1 MNESIIESTEFV
13 DRSLG
18 LVSFEYDDKIRK
30 IKMRETS
37 FMATNGKYLEYLKKK
52 EQVKTES
59 NVSKDNVI
67 IDEGLIVPAPIK
79 RLSKAVDIVPVDGQY
94 SIIDFHPIKLRASM
108 MENARA
114 NGVSAYNTS
123 VSNNST
129 NIESDD
135 MFNVG
140 VETSIPVNS
149 DGDSVT
155 SNETNNDSML
165 VIDNNES
172 SVVREPIE
180 VVPSREDSESY
191 ANNIN
196 SAFENEK
203 AEDSAISVEPID
215 NSGIEVEPVT
225 VSPADVKATVGS
237 GVKLDVASEQ
247 EATPIS
253 PEEVEDVVGD
263 SQELSSD
270 EISELVNKSLN
281 SLEPVV
287 SKNNTHAARVNNFDG
302 DGNYLGGFGN
312 EDVENIET
320 TPIVEQPVVFPKIQF
335 KMPELKF
342 GDVFSPVSSENVDN
356 TFSSNIDKASE
367 VEMTTENETRNDSNI
382 RGDIVVVPDRPIVLN
397 EKAKDS
403 ITDEEGIEDFVV
415 VDDFDDEKQENFEPS
430 SSDVSVSEEVQV
442 EDDNI
447 NSNDGDLQF
456 DFSGATLK
464 DINGAVDSVNSKS
477 SLEDLK
483 DRISLLLKEKEAK
496 SKELESA
503 RKKAEEAEK
512 QREAARKAR
521 EDAIRSLDVYR
532 QELENSV
539 AMVAQQSDEIEKQA
553 EATLTEA
560 DMDFMVA
567 EEASSLLDSVNGN
580 EHVGGMRRAA

>member
-1 MNESIIESTEFV
+1 MNESIIESTEFI

-37 FMATNGKYLEYLKKK
+37 FMATYGKYLEYLKKK

-215 NSGIEVEPVT
+215 NSDIEVEPVT

-247 EATPIS
+247 KATPIS
-253 PEEVEDVVGD
+253 PEEV
-263 SQELSSD
+263 
-270 EISELVNKSLN
+270 
-281 SLEPVV
+281 
-287 SKNNTHAARVNNFDG
+287 
-302 DGNYLGGFGN
+302 

-320 TPIVEQPVVFPKIQF
+320 TPIVEQPIVFPKIQF
-335 KMPELKF
+335 KMPEVKF
-342 GDVFSPVSSENVDN
+342 GDVFSPVSSEIVDN
-356 TFSSNIDKASE
+356 TFPSNIDKASE

-403 ITDEEGIEDFVV
+403 ITDEEEIDDFVV

-456 DFSGATLK
+456 DFSGATLN
-464 DINGAVDSVNSKS
+464 DINSAVDSVNSKS